1 MYLILYPETSSM
13 MRMNTVVNSTEFN
26 SIFTTDM
33 NRVSKALESK
43 DVQVYSLNRMTR
55 IRDVKVT
62 YEEVTQ
68 EMIDG

>member
-1 MYLILYPETSSM
+1 MYLILFPDTSNIMRGSM
-13 MRMNTVVNSTEFN
+13 AVSTEFN

-33 NRVSKALESK
+33 NRVSKALENK